1 LPDFVDL
8 GSSVLLTASRE
19 LDAQL
24 SPAELRER
32 LEFNVGALHRVA
44 SDLRSAKSWQ
54 EGVAAVLASD
64 VHVTGR
70 AASAEAQLT

>member
-1 LPDFVDL
+1 MPDFVDL
-8 GSSVLLTASRE
+8 GSPVLLTASRE

-24 SPAELRER
+24 TPAELRER
-32 LEFNVGALHRVA
+32 LEFNVGALYRVA
-44 SDLRSAKSWQ
+44 DGLRSAKSWQ

-70 AASAEAQLT
+70 TARAEAQLT